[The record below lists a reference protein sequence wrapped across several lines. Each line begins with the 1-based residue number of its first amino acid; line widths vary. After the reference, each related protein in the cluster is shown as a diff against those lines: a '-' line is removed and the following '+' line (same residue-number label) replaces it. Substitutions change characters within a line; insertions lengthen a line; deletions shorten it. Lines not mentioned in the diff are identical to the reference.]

1 MNSLKIN
8 TPEPHGGKLV
18 NGIRP
23 NAIIETG
30 LQALEI
36 EPEIDRSTGTV
47 IRNAYREIMSIVYG
61 FFSPLDRFMT
71 RNETEI
77 VLKERRLLDGWVFP
91 FPIIFDV
98 NPEKVRELAI
108 KEGDSVLLKLKGKPF
123 AVIDIDEVWK
133 FDPKEIADRT
143 FGTPDMN
150 PDAVK
155 RPFDHKHPGWSMYAQ
170 MSGTALGGR
179 VYIINEP
186 KFKAVYERFWYPP
199 EKSRAEFAKRGW
211 RTVIAHQTRNVP
223 HMGHE
228 HLMKQAAFMGDTE
241 PCNGI
246 LVNAI
251 VGSKRLGDFVDE
263 AILEGH
269 EAVDKFGYIS
279 PARHLVSMTLWDMR
293 YGGPLESLLHGIIR
307 QNMGCT
313 HHMFGR
319 DHAATGDY
327 YDPYSTQALWESG
340 LPSFGLNASPF
351 DMDRGLKIRPVN
363 MQEFWYCPVCGEIA
377 YSQTCAH
384 RDKAER
390 FSGSF
395 MRGLIAE
402 GIRPPPVIFRPE
414 VYEVIIKWWKEF
426 RYPFVNKRYL
436 DMKERELEVDL
447 AETGAQ

>member
-1 MNSLKIN
+1 MNSLKIQ
-8 TPEPHGGKLV
+8 TPEPHGGRLV
-18 NGIRP
+18 NNVRP
-23 NAIIETG
+23 AKISEKDYPVLN
-30 LQALEI
+30 I
-36 EPEIDRSTGTV
+36 EPEIDKSSFTV
-47 IRNAYREIMSIVYG
+47 IRNVYREIVSIAYG

-71 RNETEI
+71 RNEVEM
-77 VLKERRLLDGWVFP
+77 VLKERRLLDGWIFP

-98 NPEKVRELAI
+98 DQEKVRELKV
-108 KEGDSVLLKLKGKPF
+108 KEGDSILLRLKGKPF
-123 AVIDIDEVWK
+123 ALLNVDEIWK
-133 FDPKEIADRT
+133 FDSREIADRT
-143 FGTPDMN
+143 FGTPEAN

-155 RPFDHKHPGWSMYAQ
+155 RAFDHKHPGWSMYAQ
-170 MSGTALGGR
+170 MSGTAIGGKI
-179 VYIINEP
+179 YIINEP
-186 KFKAVYERFWYPP
+186 KFKDVYSRFWYPP
-199 EKSRAEFAKRGW
+199 EQSRAEFKRRGW

-269 EAVDKFGYIS
+269 EAVNKFGYIS
-279 PARHLVSMTLWDMR
+279 PARHMVSMTLWDMR

-327 YDPYSTQALWESG
+327 YDPYSTQALWEKG
-340 LPSFGLNASPF
+340 LASFGLNEPPF
-351 DMDRGLKIRPVN
+351 DIDKGVKIRPVN

-384 RDKAER
+384 KDKAER

-395 MRGLIAE
+395 VRGLIAE
-402 GIRPPPVIFRPE
+402 GIEPPAVIFRPE
-414 VYEVIIKWWKEF
+414 VYDIIVKWWREF

-447 AETGAQ
+447 DEVKL